1 MADQGPL
8 VRVNTQGDVL
18 IKMTP
23 KEAEAYI
30 AANPGAKVVG
40 TPPPPSDDVPMPQ
53 ASESALLNYE
63 EMTLP
68 ELRDYADSHNVDLTD
83 ATRKADV
90 IERIQAAEG
99 APAAAE

>member
-1 MADQGPL
+1 MANQGPL
-8 VRVNTQGDVL
+8 VRVERGDGNL

-23 KEAEAYI
+23 KEAETYI
-30 AANPGAKVVG
+30 AANPGAKVVS
-40 TPPPPSDDVPMPQ
+40 TPPPPSDDVSMPQ
-53 ASESALLNYE
+53 ASESASPNYE

-68 ELRDYADSHNVDLTD
+68 ELRDYADARNVDLTD

-99 APAAAE
+99 APAPS

>member
-1 MADQGPL
+1 MANQGPL
-8 VRVNTQGDVL
+8 VRVDRGDGNL
-18 IKMTP
+18 IKLTP

-30 AANPGAKVVG
+30 AANHGAKVVG

-53 ASESALLNYE
+53 ASESASPKYE

-68 ELRDYADSHNVDLTD
+68 ELRDYADSHGVDLTD

-90 IERIQAAEG
+90 IERIQAAQG